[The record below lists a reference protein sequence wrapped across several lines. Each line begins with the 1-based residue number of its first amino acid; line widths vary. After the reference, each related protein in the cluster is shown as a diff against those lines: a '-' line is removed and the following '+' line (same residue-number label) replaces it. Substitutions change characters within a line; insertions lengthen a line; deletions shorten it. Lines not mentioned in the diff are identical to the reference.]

1 MDPVQ
6 RAEAGTGRI
15 VRSPRRSRRLA
26 ALGVLALLAPATG
39 CYNYAA
45 VEPEALAPEQD
56 VRVRLTPLGVLHVRQ
71 FVFIEAD
78 ALTGRVARSD
88 DEGLHLDV
96 VSGMRRDGM
105 HMRGMQ
111 QRVVVPRAEIA
122 FVEER
127 DLDRTKT
134 AITAAAVGAGL
145 AFIIART
152 GLAGRQSGADDGIV
166 DPAPAARIPL
176 FRIPLP

>member
-1 MDPVQ
+1 MGPIH
-6 RAEAGTGRI
+6 RAGAGSGR
-15 VRSPRRSRRLA
+15 VAWSPGRLRWLA

-45 VEPEALAPEQD
+45 VEPEALVPEQD

-71 FVFIEAD
+71 FVFIEDD

-88 DEGLHLDV
+88 AEGLHLDV
-96 VSGMRRDGM
+96 ASGMRRDGM

-111 QRVVVPRAEIA
+111 QRIVVPRGEIA

-127 DLDRTKT
+127 DLDRTRT

-145 AFIIART
+145 AFVIART
-152 GLAGRQSGADDGIV
+152 GLGGQQGGSDGGIV

-176 FRIPLP
+176 FRIPIP